1 LASAIC
7 YLLSAILP
15 GHTMSDWDLIFREAR
30 LVSEQGITMSDVA
43 VVGEKIA
50 AVGTDLSGGAKEIFQ
65 LRGDYIF
72 PAIIDAHIHF
82 NEPGRTHWE
91 GIETGSRAL
100 AAGGGAMFFDM
111 PLNAAPPTLDRKSFA
126 EKLACAERKSILDFA
141 LWGGLTPVNLDQ
153 MDELADAGVIGF
165 KAFMSESGTA
175 DFRRAD
181 AATLK
186 RGMEI
191 AAKWKLPVGVHA
203 EDNAMIEVLVR
214 EKRSAGGKSWRD
226 YLESRPV
233 EAELA
238 AIRVALDL
246 AGETGCALH
255 VVHVSCA
262 EGIELISAAKQNGVN
277 VTAETCPHYLLL
289 TDHDVE
295 SIGASAKCAPPL
307 RGAKAQ
313 AALWRSWLEGE
324 VDTLGSDHSPAPPDM
339 KTSSDFFDIWG
350 GIAGCQHGF
359 ALMIGESE
367 RRAGETGLS
376 RFARTSSAKVAQR
389 FGIASTKG
397 KIAPGYDADLTVI
410 TPGRGQPI
418 RKGDL
423 LYRHSISPYLEKTL
437 NTIVTQT
444 WVRGRLVYRDGRIRE
459 DHHGKFLRPETG

>member
-1 LASAIC
+1 
-7 YLLSAILP
+7 
-15 GHTMSDWDLIFREAR
+15 MSDWDLLFREAK
-30 LVSEQGITMSDVA
+30 LVSEQGIIGSDVA

-50 AVGTDLSGGAKEIFQ
+50 AVGNDLSGGAEEVVELK
-65 LRGDYIF
+65 GAYIF

-82 NEPGRTHWE
+82 NEPGRTRWE

-100 AAGGGAMFFDM
+100 AAGGGGTFFDM
-111 PLNAAPPTLDRKSFA
+111 PLNSAPPTLDRKSFA
-126 EKLACAERKSILDFA
+126 QKLTCAERKSVLDFA

-153 MDELADAGVIGF
+153 MDELAGAGVIGF
-165 KAFMSESGTA
+165 KAFMTESGTA

-203 EDNAMIEVLVR
+203 EDNSMIEALVR

-255 VVHVSCA
+255 VVHVSSA
-262 EGIELISAAKQNGVN
+262 EGIELISAARKKGVN

-289 TDHDVE
+289 TDQDLE
-295 SIGASAKCAPPL
+295 SIGAPAKCAPPL
-307 RGAKAQ
+307 RSAKAQ
-313 AALWRSWLEGE
+313 EALWRSWLEGE
-324 VDTLGSDHSPAPPDM
+324 VDTLGSDHSPAPPDR
-339 KTSSDFFDIWG
+339 KTSTDFFDIWG
-350 GIAGCQHGF
+350 GIAGCQHAF
-359 ALMIGESE
+359 ALVIGESE
-367 RRAGETGLS
+367 RRAGEAGLS

-410 TPGRGQPI
+410 TPGYDQPI
-418 RKGDL
+418 RKADL
-423 LYRHSISPYLEKTL
+423 LYRHSISPYLNKALTSA
-437 NTIVTQT
+437 VTQT
-444 WVRGRLVYRDGRIRE
+444 WVRGRAVYRDGRIRE
-459 DHHGKFLRPETG
+459 DIRGKFLRPETG